1 MGNIINRV
9 RKTKELTRVRTE
21 QARLASMY
29 AQEAKRQEEISLEEE
44 RLKKERE
51 RLEEERKNPNFQHQ
65 PIITMAKSQESL
77 EKGQLDNIE
86 QEQSVK
92 VSPRDSPPVPRAPTT
107 QIEQEEAR
115 IPQ

>member
-1 MGNIINRV
+1 MG
-9 RKTKELTRVRTE
+9 
-21 QARLASMY
+21 
-29 AQEAKRQEEISLEEE
+29 
-44 RLKKERE
+44 KERE
-51 RLEEERKNPNFQHQ
+51 RLEEERKNPNFQQ

-92 VSPRDSPPVPRAPTT
+92 VSPRDSPPPPRAPTT

-115 IPQ
+115 IREQEEQERLKRERGDEADGGNPERADQAAEDPRGTGRRRTEEA